1 MVKQVNILENQESSL
16 SQLLSL
22 SLKEKN
28 KENYL
33 LFDCNPASCAVTAGN
48 CSFYYRCLLEEKIRA

>member
-22 SLKEKN
+22 SLKKRT
-28 KENYL
+28 KKTTYCLTTIQPAVQL
-33 LFDCNPASCAVTAGN
+33 LLGIVHFTTGV
-48 CSFYYRCLLEEKIRA
+48 

>member
-22 SLKEKN
+22 SLKEN
-28 KENYL
+28 DL
-33 LFDCNPASCAVTAGN
+33 LFDYNPASCAITTGN
-48 CSFYYRCLLEEKIRA
+48 CSFYYRCLIEEKIKA